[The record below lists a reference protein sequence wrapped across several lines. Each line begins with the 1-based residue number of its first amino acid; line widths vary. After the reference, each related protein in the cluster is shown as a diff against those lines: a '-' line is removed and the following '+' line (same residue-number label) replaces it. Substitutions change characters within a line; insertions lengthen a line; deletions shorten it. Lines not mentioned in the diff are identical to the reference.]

1 MKCQKVE
8 ETFGPQLEY
17 EPIEVEHILAE
28 PETDKF
34 SVDDILCF
42 GKEDTRKSSVL
53 EEIFHGF
60 DYGFTG
66 KCADLVRLK
75 KWLGFGSKT
84 TWLSSMQAA
93 WLGIWLPRSGISA
106 VHGGQKNEADRVCD
120 LARRHSRRCV
130 CEAKQI
136 AAKKAS
142 PAWLCAWRKK
152 KAMRLGICVSV
163 RHRWPERGS
172 VQCGRLVSCGQQ
184 LNARRKK
191 ELVRTALRAVEEG
204 TNRFRTS
211 SDLSSPPLI

>member
-66 KCADLVRLK
+66 KCGGLESNNICGGEYDSKLEEFVK
-75 KWLGFGSKT
+75 GST
-84 TWLSSMQAA
+84 
-93 WLGIWLPRSGISA
+93 
-106 VHGGQKNEADRVCD
+106 N
-120 LARRHSRRCV
+120 
-130 CEAKQI
+130 AKIIPFSEVYQ
-136 AAKKAS
+136 
-142 PAWLCAWRKK
+142 
-152 KAMRLGICVSV
+152 
-163 RHRWPERGS
+163 
-172 VQCGRLVSCGQQ
+172 
-184 LNARRKK
+184 RRKR
-191 ELVRTALRAVEEG
+191 VGV
-204 TNRFRTS
+204 
-211 SDLSSPPLI
+211 